1 MTLLDAPKFDQELA
15 RRRQVALYG
24 ALGLLFLLFVI
35 FWLISGRPVDW
46 PWSWYTHFAGRSA
59 TNRFLSAVEQ
69 NDLQKAYGIWL
80 HDPDWQQRVAQMDAN
95 PLVRFEQEHS
105 SIKGEKEM
113 YKAYGDSL
121 RDKNWRSHQSNLL
134 SYPFDRFQ
142 RDWSSTSPDNEYGVI
157 QSHKIV
163 AARVYKNVLLL
174 GILINGRKSKALF
187 LTYFPK
193 DRTLNFAPPDEELY
207 LGP

>member
-1 MTLLDAPKFDQELA
+1 MTLLDAPKFDEELV
-15 RRRQVALYG
+15 RRRQLVLFCG
-24 ALGLLFLLFVI
+24 VGLAFVLI
-35 FWLISGRPVDW
+35 VVFWLISGRPIDW
-46 PWSWYTHFAGRSA
+46 PWNWYTHLSGRSSV
-59 TNRFLSAVEQ
+59 NRFLTAVEK
-69 NDLQKAYGIWL
+69 NELEKAYGIWL
-80 HDPDWQQRVAQMDAN
+80 NDPDWQQHVAQMNAN
-95 PLVRFEQEHS
+95 PLVRFQQEHI
-105 SIKGEKEM
+105 SIKDEKEM

-121 RDKNWRSHQSNLL
+121 RDKNWRPHQANLL

-163 AARVYKNVLLL
+163 AARVYKNVLLM
-174 GILINGRKSKALF
+174 GVLINGRKSKALF

-193 DRTLNFAPPDEELY
+193 DHTLNFAPPDEELY